1 MKHGFEKSHVITDPE
16 ARWQWVMDGDHQN
29 RCAVCHR
36 PLAVPTWLGFDPHH
50 IVFGANGRSD
60 EPCNLLLVCRRDHK
74 IIHGA
79 RWRDERTS
87 ELLPPITFGM
97 VLWVKSHT
105 ESWDDQ
111 VEQRLTQLYHRR
123 LPDWEI
129 LADYYLAERVRWRGL
144 ARAG

>member
-1 MKHGFEKSHVITDPE
+1 MKHNFVQSHVVKDE
-16 ARWQWVMDGDHQN
+16 AARLAWIMDGDHGN
-29 RCAVCHR
+29 RCGVCHV
-36 PLAVPTWLGFDPHH
+36 PLERSGWRGLTVHH
-50 IVFGANGRSD
+50 IIHGANGRDD
-60 EPCNLLLVCRRDHK
+60 EPCNFLLVCGRCHDM
-74 IIHGA
+74 IHDGQY
-79 RWRDERTS
+79 RDEETG
-87 ELLPPITFGM
+87 ELLPPITLGM

-111 VEQRLTQLYHRR
+111 VEQRLTQLYHKR